1 MSKGVVLSHRNFIA
15 AICMFNSGHDENL
28 LPTDIYLVV
37 LPQFHVYGL
46 AICTVASL
54 ARCIKVVIMPQFD
67 LVKMLS
73 AIQTYKVTTVP
84 LVPPIIIALTKLDIV
99 NKFDLSSL
107 AQIGSGA
114 APLGKEMM
122 IACAKRFPKTTLKQV
137 LRTLFGTLVYD
148 VIVLLP
154 FRIV

>member
-1 MSKGVVLSHRNFIA
+1 MVLSHRNFIA
-15 AICMFNSGHDENL
+15 AICMFNSGNDENL
-28 LPTDIYLVV
+28 SPTDVYLVV

-46 AICTVASL
+46 AICTVAAL
-54 ARCIKVVIMPQFD
+54 ARGTSVVTMPQFD

-84 LVPPIIIALTKLDIV
+84 LVPPVIIALTKLDIV

-107 AQIGSGA
+107 VQIGSGA

-122 IACAKRFPKTTLKQV
+122 LACAKRFPNVRLKQV
-137 LRTLFGTLVYD
+137 LRTPLWYLGL
-148 VIVLLP
+148 
-154 FRIV
+154 

>member
-1 MSKGVVLSHRNFIA
+1 MVLSHRNFIA
-15 AICMFNSGHDENL
+15 AICMFNSGHDEIL
-28 LPTDIYLVV
+28 LPTDVYLVV

-46 AICTVASL
+46 AICTVAAL
-54 ARCIKVVIMPQFD
+54 ARGTSVVTMPQFD

-73 AIQTYKVTTVP
+73 AIQTYKVTVVP
-84 LVPPIIIALTKLDIV
+84 LVPPVIIALTKLDIV

-107 AQIGSGA
+107 VQIGSGA

-122 IACAKRFPKTTLKQV
+122 LACAKRFPNVRLKQV
-137 LRTLFGTLVYD
+137 LHFGTLVYD

-154 FRIV
+154 FRMV

>member
-1 MSKGVVLSHRNFIA
+1 MVLSHRNFIA
-15 AICMFNSGHDENL
+15 AICMFNSGNDENL
-28 LPTDIYLVV
+28 SPTDVYLVV

-46 AICTVASL
+46 AICTVAAL
-54 ARCIKVVIMPQFD
+54 ARGTSVVTMPQFD

-84 LVPPIIIALTKLDIV
+84 LVPPVIIALTKLDIV

-107 AQIGSGA
+107 VQIGSGA

-122 IACAKRFPKTTLKQV
+122 LACAKRFPNVRLKQV
-137 LRTLFGTLVYD
+137 LHFGTLVYD

-154 FRIV
+154 FRMV

>member
-1 MSKGVVLSHRNFIA
+1 MSKGVVLSHRNFIG

-46 AICTVASL
+46 AICTVAAL
-54 ARCIKVVIMPQFD
+54 ARGITVVILPQFD

-107 AQIGSGA
+107 LQLGSGA

-122 IACAKRFPKTTLKQV
+122 SACAKRFPNIRLKQV
-137 LRTLFGTLVYD
+137 LRT
-148 VIVLLP
+148 P
-154 FRIV
+154 FWYLGL

>member
-15 AICMFNSGHDENL
+15 AICMFNSGNDENL
-28 LPTDIYLVV
+28 SPTDVYLVV

-46 AICTVASL
+46 AICTVAAL
-54 ARCIKVVIMPQFD
+54 ARGTSVVTMPQFD

-84 LVPPIIIALTKLDIV
+84 LVPPVIIALTKLDIV

-107 AQIGSGA
+107 VQIGSGA

-122 IACAKRFPKTTLKQV
+122 LACAKRFPNVRLKQV
-137 LRTLFGTLVYD
+137 LRTPLWYLGL
-148 VIVLLP
+148 
-154 FRIV
+154 